1 MYLAVDGFYP
11 AEFKLWTGWAGLG
24 ERVVRIIANHLLMSF
39 GMYWLH
45 RSCHEIPALWK
56 IHGVHHWAK
65 HPLSRNTYED
75 HWFDNFGNAV
85 VGQTCA
91 QILIPL
97 DLPTLVFSRL
107 FRIGESL
114 EKHSGLSSSVNIFHY
129 ITFVLFPYA
138 QMPHHHDWH
147 HEGYKSCNFTF
158 SSIGGVWDCVFDTRQ
173 AGRAGDNPMKYNR
186 ATAVDKKMVEQ
197 AKTSKRRVTQSRLGW
212 SMITPVLAVL
222 AAAAAKLAAS
232 EFKVSV

>member
-1 MYLAVDGFYP
+1 
-11 AEFKLWTGWAGLG
+11 
-24 ERVVRIIANHLLMSF
+24 
-39 GMYWLH
+39 MYWLH
-45 RSCHEIPALWK
+45 RAGHAVPALWA

-91 QILIPL
+91 QILLPL
-97 DLPTLVFSRL
+97 DLPTMMFSRL

-114 EKHSGLSSSVNIFHY
+114 EKHSGLSSAANIFHY
-129 ITFVLFPYA
+129 VTFLIFPYA

-158 SSIGGVWDCVFDTRQ
+158 SSIGGVWDCIFDTRQ
-173 AGRAGDNPMKYNR
+173 AGRAGDNPMKFNR
-186 ATAVDKKMVEQ
+186 ATAIDVKMVED
-197 AKTSKRRVTQSRLGW
+197 AKLKKRKGTRATLAGW
-212 SMITPVLAVL
+212 QMVAPVLGVL
-222 AAAAAKLAAS
+222 AATAAKLAS
-232 EFKVSV
+232 SGLKV